1 MEKVNN
7 SSQLSNIYFFFCSTP
22 SSKVSYLLEGGSMAH
37 EDFCG
42 HAGQLN
48 PGDLQVWPRRGMA
61 DGSIVWL
68 LLMTPP
74 TPGAFSHP
82 CSVCHVLDFS
92 LPMAPDTPPGNLCRA
107 LVFFS
112 HASLNPPQSFFSSYL
127 NLFLMFPKR
136 VITSHRLSCLLFHSI
151 LHSLKSGLASQHC
164 PQTFPEA
171 VHVLVTH
178 NVPVA
183 TLTAPVSVLIF
194 LDLSAVFETVFY
206 LPVHFQGRY
215 CHLRI

>member
-1 MEKVNN
+1 MVH
-7 SSQLSNIYFFFCSTP
+7 S
-22 SSKVSYLLEGGSMAH
+22 
-37 EDFCG
+37 
-42 HAGQLN
+42 
-48 PGDLQVWPRRGMA
+48 R
-61 DGSIVWL
+61 WL

-74 TPGAFSHP
+74 TSGTFSRP
-82 CSVCHVLDFS
+82 CSVCCVLDFS
-92 LPMAPDTPPGNLCRA
+92 LPMAPCTPPGNLCRA

-127 NLFLMFPKR
+127 SLFLMFLKR
-136 VITSHRLSCLLFHSI
+136 VITSHCLSCLLFHPI
-151 LHSLKSGLASQHC
+151 LHSLKSGLASQNC

-171 VHVLVTH
+171 VQVLVTH

-183 TLTAPVSVLIF
+183 TFTAPVSVLIF
-194 LDLSAVFETVFY
+194 LDLSAVFEKVLY